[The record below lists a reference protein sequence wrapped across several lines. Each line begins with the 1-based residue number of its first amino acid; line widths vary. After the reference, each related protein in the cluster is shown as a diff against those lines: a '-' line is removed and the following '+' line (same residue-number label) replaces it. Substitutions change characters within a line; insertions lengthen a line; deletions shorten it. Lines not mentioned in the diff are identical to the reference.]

1 MSMHTVTTRKLSERD
16 GSPRLWLEGKRLL
29 NSGFEPGHQF
39 VVEPY
44 GLGVVLKLQVQ
55 GTNKVSRRERK
66 KDGRIDSIIDVRD
79 STALAPLMGCKAIRV
94 VFGERQVFVSPMAS
108 ELRLIRRV
116 KRLMERLKAGKSL
129 ATAGVASGGG
139 VLDHALHAG
148 LRKAGIK
155 AHLHAFNEIR
165 EDLTEQ
171 ALEHNELLNDSTI
184 VLNLPLQELAFDEMV
199 MDRIGEVDVVC
210 MGLPCSGA
218 SKAGRAKRRT
228 DMPEAHPEVGHLV
241 AGAVAL
247 LAKLNASVC
256 IFENVIPWGNSASA
270 CILRQ
275 QLRDMAYETHE
286 RVLSGPEFGD
296 LEARERF
303 YMVAVSRGM
312 DFDFDAM
319 ASKPACSSRTLAD
332 VLEPE
337 EVVKDRWSTMDGLKA
352 KQERDKEAGKNFMMR
367 VFKAEDT
374 FIGGLTKGMTK
385 NRSTDPKIQHPTNPE
400 LLRVPTAIE
409 HAACKGIPKHL
420 IEGLPQ
426 TKANELLGQ
435 SVTYGAAS
443 SLGEHAGREILRWA
457 NSFGHCVK
465 TALQQL
471 RKTVPVGQSELFSAA
486 A

>member
-55 GTNKVSRRERK
+55 GTNKVARRERK

-171 ALEHNELLNDSTI
+171 ALEHN
-184 VLNLPLQELAFDEMV
+184 
-199 MDRIGEVDVVC
+199 
-210 MGLPCSGA
+210 
-218 SKAGRAKRRT
+218 
-228 DMPEAHPEVGHLV
+228 
-241 AGAVAL
+241 
-247 LAKLNASVC
+247 
-256 IFENVIPWGNSASA
+256 
-270 CILRQ
+270 
-275 QLRDMAYETHE
+275 
-286 RVLSGPEFGD
+286 
-296 LEARERF
+296 
-303 YMVAVSRGM
+303 
-312 DFDFDAM
+312 
-319 ASKPACSSRTLAD
+319 
-332 VLEPE
+332 
-337 EVVKDRWSTMDGLKA
+337 
-352 KQERDKEAGKNFMMR
+352 
-367 VFKAEDT
+367 
-374 FIGGLTKGMTK
+374 
-385 NRSTDPKIQHPTNPE
+385 
-400 LLRVPTAIE
+400 
-409 HAACKGIPKHL
+409 
-420 IEGLPQ
+420 
-426 TKANELLGQ
+426 
-435 SVTYGAAS
+435 
-443 SLGEHAGREILRWA
+443 
-457 NSFGHCVK
+457 
-465 TALQQL
+465 
-471 RKTVPVGQSELFSAA
+471 
-486 A
+486 